1 MEITTAA
8 SALSALAHPGR
19 LTIFRELVRAGPEG
33 LSAGEVSRRVG
44 IAPNTLSASF
54 TVLTHAGLVASR
66 RAGRLIIYA
75 AAYGRMTEL
84 LAFLVD
90 DCCQG
95 RPEVCGPLAEI
106 AERAACCA

>member
-1 MEITTAA
+1 MESTAA
-8 SALSALAHPGR
+8 VSALAALAHGGR
-19 LTIFRELVRAGPEG
+19 LTIFRELVKAGPDG

-54 TVLTHAGLVASR
+54 NLLSQAGLVTGT
-66 RAGRLIIYA
+66 RAGRSIIYA
-75 AAYGRMTEL
+75 AAFDRMAEL
-84 LAFLVD
+84 LGFLME

-95 RPEVCGPLAEI
+95 RPEVCAPLAGI

>member
-1 MEITTAA
+1 METNDAV
-8 SALSALAHPGR
+8 SALSALAHGGR
-19 LTIFRELVRAGPEG
+19 LGIFRELVKAGPDG

-54 TVLTHAGLVASR
+54 TLLFHARLVTSR
-66 RAGRLIIYA
+66 REGRSIIYA
-75 AAYGRMTEL
+75 ASYDRMTSL
-84 LAFLVD
+84 LGFLME

-95 RPEVCGPLAEI
+95 RPEVCAPVAQI